1 MHGALQ
7 EERSHADLTLTSPSA
22 VCVVGR
28 SHPDLQLVMT
38 RTDDTYLTLEERCA
52 KAYSLPLRPQSSALF
67 VSIHVNSAQAGEA
80 SGFEILTKAQNKRVT
95 FLDEKTP
102 IENISLFSSH
112 SLLSLNRLLNHR
124 NLVVASNFEKTL
136 SERLIT
142 SRNRGVKE
150 RDIFVLNASRMPAV
164 LVEVG
169 FLTNEEDAR
178 NLVSPQYRQRVA
190 QALATAVELCL

>member
-1 MHGALQ
+1 L
-7 EERSHADLTLTSPSA
+7 A
-22 VCVVGR
+22 VL
-28 SHPDLQLVMT
+28 HPDLHCHD

-136 SERLIT
+136 SERRL
-142 SRNRGVKE
+142 
-150 RDIFVLNASRMPAV
+150 P
-164 LVEVG
+164 VEIG
-169 FLTNEEDAR
+169 GKGREFLF
-178 NLVSPQYRQRVA
+178 
-190 QALATAVELCL
+190 